1 LVGALMSRYAWIW
14 AGRESSH
21 DTKALFELQRGK

>member
-1 LVGALMSRYAWIW
+1 MSRYAWMW

-21 DTKALFELQRGK
+21 DTKALFELQRGE